1 MKIEFNDALTLDD
14 RMVIAPAASVHTKS
28 PSMVNT
34 RNSLAIRAKLRPLLN
49 EERIE

>member
-1 MKIEFNDALTLDD
+1 MKIEFNDALTSDD
-14 RMVIAPAASVHTKS
+14 GLVIAPESSYPKC
-28 PSMVNT
+28 PSIVNT